1 MEYHTLNGSR
11 IRLTAER
18 DTTMFTFSVVM
29 VVSLVTALVAV
40 VQVVSLV
47 IGD

>member
-29 VVSLVTALVAV
+29 IVSLVTALVAV
-40 VQVVSLV
+40 VQIVSLV

>member
-18 DTTMFTFSVVM
+18 DTTLFTFCVVM
-29 VVSLVTALVAV
+29 VVSLVTALVAIV
-40 VQVVSLV
+40 ELVSLV

>member
-40 VQVVSLV
+40 VQIVSLV